1 MGVSSSREP
10 HCGGRRLG
18 RGTGHRG
25 YGLQPQQVLARPA
38 GPGDDQRIRS
48 LPPGCAQTLWNDH
61 ERYLQSYLAAY
72 PGYYHT
78 GDGGYLDAEG
88 FVHVMGRTDDVINV
102 AGHRLSTGE
111 MEDLVARHPAVAE
124 CAVIGVPDA
133 IKGQVPL
140 GLIVLKDG
148 ARLAEQQLQRELTAT
163 IREQIGALACFQRIA
178 LVKRL
183 PKTRSGKILRAVLRK
198 LANGEEVAIP
208 STIDDPAILGEI
220 GATLAPYTHAS

>member
-1 MGVSSSREP
+1 MSI
-10 HCGGRRLG
+10 
-18 RGTGHRG
+18 
-25 YGLQPQQVLARPA
+25 
-38 GPGDDQRIRS
+38 GPSCWDSNEKAWLHAI
-48 LPPGCAQTLWNDH
+48 A
-61 ERYLQSYLAAY
+61 
-72 PGYYHT
+72 
-78 GDGGYLDAEG
+78 LDG
-88 FVHVMGRTDDVINV
+88 FVHIMGRTDDVINV

-148 ARLAEQQLQRELTAT
+148 SRIGEQQLQRELTAM

-178 LVKRL
+178 RVKRL

-198 LANGEEVAIP
+198 LANGEDVTIP

-220 GATLAPYTHAS
+220 IDTLAVYTRAG